1 MTQPIIAQLTITLED
16 GATLTGRNDL
26 ELARKW
32 AEHVY
37 GDEWAALAFSQ
48 ESGIIATALGRVRE
62 SFAPQGGE

>member
-1 MTQPIIAQLTITLED
+1 MTHPIIAQLTITLED

-37 GDEWAALAFSQ
+37 RDEWATLSFGEQ
-48 ESGIIATALGRVRE
+48 SGIIATALGRVRE